1 MKWSRGSYRCLLG
14 DGVRSS
20 FCWVFE
26 TPVTDRLAAG
36 CLRLFR
42 HHLSESTL
50 GASPRHRYGRNFIS
64 KPMPTIPSRIN
75 TSSPI
80 TIQPCNASRRGPV
93 TFSSFELMTLA
104 QRCSASDPL
113 ALKASAHD
121 VPLKPIPPHQWVAK
135 SVAIWGR
142 AVGGRDSPPGER
154 FLNLDQCQRQQASPR
169 SLTVGY
175 LGDAG
180 RGRFSRSSAI

>member
-93 TFSSFELMTLA
+93 TSSSFELMTLA
-104 QRCSASDPL
+104 QRCSASDPI

-121 VPLKPIPPHQWVAK
+121 VPSQPIPPHQWVAK
-135 SVAIWGR
+135 SVAIWGKGYR
-142 AVGGRDSPPGER
+142 GPEFSAGGTV
-154 FLNLDQCQRQQASPR
+154 LNLDQCQRSTGKP
-169 SLTVGY
+169 SI
-175 LGDAG
+175 
-180 RGRFSRSSAI
+180 FSMESSRTFR

>member
-1 MKWSRGSYRCLLG
+1 MKLEA
-14 DGVRSS
+14 S
-20 FCWVFE
+20 FFSMPPWAMVFGRASAEVFE

-93 TFSSFELMTLA
+93 TSSSFELMTLA
-104 QRCSASDPL
+104 QRCSASDPI

-121 VPLKPIPPHQWVAK
+121 VPLTANTTTSMGGK
-135 SVAIWGR
+135 
-142 AVGGRDSPPGER
+142 VGGNLGKGYCGPG
-154 FLNLDQCQRQQASPR
+154 FSAGGTVLNLDQCRR
-169 SLTVGY
+169 STGKPSI
-175 LGDAG
+175 
-180 RGRFSRSSAI
+180 FSMESSRTFR